1 MEPGFNQKLY
11 YILVMSCLSK
21 WDVLGID
28 IINLGRR
35 REKRQERITSLTL
48 SVLDEKEKD
57 YQHINMRTRM
67 YYLCSCY
74 EKARK

>member
-1 MEPGFNQKLY
+1 M
-11 YILVMSCLSK
+11 MSCLSK
-21 WDVLGID
+21 WDAFGID
-28 IINLGRR
+28 IINLARR
-35 REKRQERITSLTL
+35 REKRQGRITSLTL